1 MCGRLSPGGNYES
14 VVCGFTRKKEAQHR
28 DKGMRHRYTYPPKVH
43 AVFYDSDKTRNTR
56 NVRAWDCKGRDK
68 LAVKIK
74 SPAGESQPNRENT
87 SRDFLII
94 FHVSFLK
101 GIDSTSRRAYAADFS
116 SKPRHNGDEMLST
129 TTKKNVEGEREDD
142 NCV

>member
-1 MCGRLSPGGNYES
+1 M
-14 VVCGFTRKKEAQHR
+14 
-28 DKGMRHRYTYPPKVH
+28 
-43 AVFYDSDKTRNTR
+43 
-56 NVRAWDCKGRDK
+56 
-68 LAVKIK
+68 AVKIK

-116 SKPRHNGDEMLST
+116 SKSALKNTKQKIPHPFTNITTIKLKYLKASKNLKKWLYLSTSKHFPLNEKKKTT
-129 TTKKNVEGEREDD
+129 TTKKKKSRRDCRQMSTVKDFNLHDFFF
-142 NCV
+142 NYYYYLKSTTQ